1 MSARPSW
8 PSALPGSPGA
18 SGAPVV
24 HGGAPAGWL
33 DFSANLN
40 PCGVPEAVA
49 RAVAKAD
56 YDIYGALDPRPAEEH
71 LARDAGVDAS
81 QLLLTAGAGEGLRL
95 LAEALLTPGDT
106 ALIVGPTYG
115 EYARLVALRS
125 GAATEIR
132 AEQPDFRPPIDRLLG
147 ALAADRPRLV
157 FLCDPNNPTGARPS
171 DSELSAIVG
180 ALHPRT
186 VLAVDQSFAMF
197 AASGSPPSGLIA
209 GGQVALVRSLTKS
222 LAAPGLRIGYVLAAP
237 ELIEAMRHRRE
248 PWPLGAHAIAA
259 AAAASWRLSESCL
272 RRIHEWRARLATGL
286 AALGLHPLTG
296 EANFLL
302 VEAGAGAGALIA
314 GLAAERIALRPCVSF
329 GLPNHIRVAVRP
341 PDEQDRLLAALGRLR
356 DEGRG

>member
-1 MSARPSW
+1 MSARPSS
-8 PSALPGSPGA
+8 PSAPPGPPGV

-40 PCGVPEAVA
+40 PCGVPGAIA
-49 RAVAKAD
+49 RAVAAAGFD
-56 YDIYGALDPRPAEEH
+56 TYGALDPRPAEEH

-95 LAEALLTPGDT
+95 LAEALLAPGDT

-125 GAATEIR
+125 GTTAEIR
-132 AEQPDFRPPIDRLLG
+132 AEQPEFRPPIDRLLR
-147 ALAADRPRLV
+147 ALAVDRPRLV

-171 DSELSAIVG
+171 DSELSAVVG
-180 ALHPRT
+180 ALHPGT
-186 VLAVDQSFAMF
+186 VLAIDQSFAMF
-197 AASGSPPSGLIA
+197 AGRGSPVSGLIA
-209 GGQVALVRSLTKS
+209 GGQVVLVRSLTKS
-222 LAAPGLRIGYVLAAP
+222 LAAPGLRIGHVLAAP
-237 ELIEAMRHRRE
+237 ELIEAMRRRRE

-259 AAAASWRLSESCL
+259 ATAASWRIPQSCL

-286 AALGLHPLTG
+286 AALGLRPLPG

-302 VEAGAGAGALIA
+302 VEAGKGSGALIA
-314 GLAAERIALRPCVSF
+314 GLAAERIALRSCVSF
-329 GLPNHIRVAVRP
+329 GLPDHVRVAVRP
-341 PDEQDRLLAALGRLR
+341 PDEQDRLFAALGRLR
-356 DEGRG
+356 DEGRS